1 MDGNGMTRREFV
13 AASAAA
19 ALCGRTVFG
28 KPGVAP
34 AFAWGALFHL
44 GANFWDDAPVS
55 WDKMPT
61 TPEAAAEKE
70 VKGPTK
76 VCRVANYVRTEES
89 AWRLFTGELAKQGGN
104 LVIVDLGEAMA
115 YPSHP
120 ELAVAGT
127 WSVEKVRGEIAR
139 LKKLGLTAVPKLNF
153 STCHDGWL
161 KDYGR
166 MVSTPTY
173 YRVVADLVADVCEVF
188 DEAPYFHL
196 GFDEEMPI
204 AQVNTS
210 VMVCR
215 QGDLWWHDFLYCV
228 AEVERRGKRAICW
241 SDYMWTNRK
250 AFLDRMPKSVLQ
262 SNWYYRRDFGE
273 KKQVWDEAFE
283 KKGGWGECVQG
294 VVTFL
299 ELEKAGFDQLPTTS
313 NFFEDGAADP
323 FVAFLKERVS
333 PQRLK
338 GFVTAP
344 WELSRNEKA
353 DKVLR
358 GLREF
363 GNAKRKYYA

>member
-1 MDGNGMTRREFV
+1 MNMTSRRDFIAGGTAL
-13 AASAAA
+13 AASGAVGA
-19 ALCGRTVFG
+19 GVG
-28 KPGVAP
+28 PGSNKPLIWADLV
-34 AFAWGALFHL
+34 HL
-44 GANFWDDAPVS
+44 GVDMWVDQDIGYPDDQHL
-55 WDKMPT
+55 T
-61 TPEAAAEKE
+61 LQR
-70 VKGPTK
+70 KGPPS
-76 VCRVANYVRTEES
+76 VLQCDEGQ
-89 AWRLFTGELAKQGGN
+89 WREITARMQEKGLNA
-104 LVIVDLGEAMA
+104 LVIDLGEGMVF
-115 YPSHP
+115 PSHP
-120 ELAVAGT
+120 ELAVKGA
-127 WSVEKVRGEIAR
+127 WSADKMRAEILR
-139 LKKLGLTAVPKLNF
+139 LNGMGIEAIPKINF

-173 YRVVADLVADVCEVF
+173 YRVVADLIADVCEVF

-210 VMVCR
+210 LAVVR

-250 AFLDRMPKSVLQ
+250 TFLGRMPKSVLQ

-273 KKQVWDEAFE
+273 KKQMWNEAFE

-313 NFFEDGAADP
+313 NFFEDSAADP

-344 WELSRNEKA
+344 WELSRNENA

-363 GNAKRKYYA
+363 GDAKRKHYA